1 MEVTLGTI
9 MAWPI
14 SWAPRGWHLCDG
26 AILQIQQNTPLFS
39 LISNVYGGDGKTTF
53 ALPDLRCRIPLA
65 MNNGAAI
72 ANLTTQKLGNAS
84 GAEKLALE
92 TKNLPAH
99 THTATFTPASGG
111 GTLKA
116 STAPANSK
124 TPNGNYLANATD
136 TSFGSGCTFENYAI
150 QPAAGT
156 LSNLAG
162 LSVTGAWAV
171 TNANTGDGQAAVSM
185 PPFAVLNFI
194 IAVNGYYPERE

>member
-1 MEVTLGTI
+1 MEVTIGTI

-14 SWAPRGWHLCDG
+14 SWAPTGWHLCDG

-39 LISNVYGGDGKTTF
+39 LIGNVYGGDGRTTF

-72 ANLTTQKLGNAS
+72 ANLTTQKLGAAL
-84 GAEKLALE
+84 GAEKMALQ
-92 TKNLPAH
+92 TANLPAH
-99 THTATFTPASGG
+99 THDARFIPASGG

-116 STAPANSK
+116 SAAPANSK
-124 TPNGNYLANATD
+124 TPTGNYLANATD
-136 TSFGSGCTFENYAI
+136 TSGSGCTFENYAT
-150 QPAAGT
+150 QAAAGT
-156 LSNLAG
+156 LCNLAG

-171 TNANTGDGQAAVSM
+171 TNANTGGGQPPTAM

-194 IAVNGYYPERE
+194 IAINGYYPDRE